1 MLGNLLRIRKLQKM
15 NVIERNQDNNWVLT
29 EEFQSLISA
38 TAWRYEDTLE
48 LLGECE
54 EYDEMIVLILANAL
68 KSQAA
73 MKKMRIRTFRE
84 WTKMTD
90 ILTVWYPLD
99 KFREEMEV
107 D

>member
-1 MLGNLLRIRKLQKM
+1 MLGILRIRKLEKM
-15 NVIERNQDNNWVLT
+15 NVLERNQDNNWVLT

-48 LLGECE
+48 LLEECNEYE
-54 EYDEMIVLILANAL
+54 EMLVLILANAL

-73 MKKMRIRTFRE
+73 IKKMKIRTFRE

-90 ILTVWYPLD
+90 ILTIWYPLEQF
-99 KFREEMEV
+99 KKEMGV
-107 D
+107 V